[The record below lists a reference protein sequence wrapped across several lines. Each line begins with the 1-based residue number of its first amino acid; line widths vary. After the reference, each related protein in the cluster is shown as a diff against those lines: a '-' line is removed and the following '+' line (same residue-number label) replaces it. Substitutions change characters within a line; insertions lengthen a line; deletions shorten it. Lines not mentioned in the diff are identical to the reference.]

1 MRIVVGAQP
10 SQRFWRLCEYS
21 NSQRVKHQKFLL
33 SPRRLA
39 FETSILPSIAIHS
52 IGNLVPHTFDP
63 LCSRACVHH
72 FIGGKNGKN
81 PYTSPLPFL
90 LSKDHLGQTTQ
101 RLLRVL
107 LHSRERLCTGR
118 CWRLCLGIGGPV
130 QRQSTASWKNTRNPS
145 ILAENLL
152 LAAFAD
158 VHSSWLFQVTTLSG
172 SLCNWKRR

>member
-72 FIGGKNGKN
+72 FIRGKNGKN
-81 PYTSPLPFL
+81 PYTSSPYFPSF
-90 LSKDHLGQTTQ
+90 Q
-101 RLLRVL
+101 RPSWTDNPKAAAGAVAF
-107 LHSRERLCTGR
+107 TGEVVH
-118 CWRLCLGIGGPV
+118 GP
-130 QRQSTASWKNTRNPS
+130 
-145 ILAENLL
+145 L
-152 LAAFAD
+152 LAVVFGDWGTGPETINGKLEKHEKPSYPCREFAARC
-158 VHSSWLFQVTTLSG
+158 
-172 SLCNWKRR
+172 LC